1 MTYLAVVDEMV
12 ELAFVFVREM
22 LSVNGI
28 VEGLDQGPATIIAQV
43 AVDNLFLP
51 FFEGPIKLWE
61 SHGK

>member
-1 MTYLAVVDEMV
+1 MAFFAVVDEMV

-28 VEGLDQGPATIIAQV
+28 VEGLDQGPATIIAQI

-51 FFEGPIKLWE
+51 FFEGPINLRE
-61 SHGK
+61 SLGK